1 MTDTLQTSAPSIA
14 PADPWLTWRNLLA
27 GIETPIHNDDPQPGY
42 YRDGDKPVA
51 VWISDKTGDLMC
63 WISKKPIDIE
73 TAKERWQFICKR
85 PVSFEDY
92 TARCDSGNWPGEN
105 AVVTR
110 SNNAP
115 ADDTLE
121 GILAQ
126 IEELAHEAERLMK
139 LGAAKTQVQANEAS
153 DVAERLSKLYAKAE
167 TNRKAEKQPHLDAE
181 REVDDKWRPVTTAA
195 SIYKRLRDAVVEPF
209 LKAQKAAKEKAERDA
224 REAAA
229 KAQREAAEKEAAA
242 RRAADEAAR
251 QGNAAAAAN
260 AKKLQDE
267 AEAAAVRAT
276 TAEATAMTVAATP
289 ITAGSRGR
297 KTHLATVTIVTIED
311 RAKVLAF
318 FNDRQEITDLLQ
330 DLAQKAVKAGFTV
343 PGTKVTKDQ
352 DAR

>member
-1 MTDTLQTSAPSIA
+1 MTMTDSPSIA
-14 PADPWLTWRNLLA
+14 PADPWLTWRKLLA
-27 GIETPIHNDDPQPGY
+27 GQDTPIHADDPQSGY
-42 YRDGDKPVA
+42 YRDGDRPVA
-51 VWISDKTGDLMC
+51 IWISEKTGDLIC
-63 WISKKPIDIE
+63 WISNKPVDIDA
-73 TAKERWQFICKR
+73 AKERWQFICKR

-92 TARCDSGNWPGEN
+92 TVRMTQGNWPGEN

-121 GILAQ
+121 GVMAQ

-167 TNRKAEKQPHLDAE
+167 TARKAEKQPHLDKE
-181 REVDDKWRPVTTAA
+181 REIDDKWRPVTAAA
-195 SIYKRLRDAVVEPF
+195 SIYKRLRDLVVEPF
-209 LKAQKAAKEKAERDA
+209 LKAQKRAKEEAERKA
-224 REAAA
+224 REEADAA
-229 KAQREAAEKEAAA
+229 RRAATQKEEAA
-242 RRAADEAAR
+242 RRAADEAVR
-251 QGNAAAAAN
+251 QGNASAAAA
-260 AKKLQDE
+260 AKKAQDE
-267 AEAAAVRAT
+267 ADAAAAT
-276 TAEATAMTVAATP
+276 ANTAEATAMTVSATP

-318 FNDRQEITDLLQ
+318 FNDRQELTDLLQ
-330 DLAQKAVKAGFTV
+330 SLAEKAVKAGFTV